1 MRYFLWIAI
10 IIMFGVVKL
19 GAVPPQ
25 TPSGFGVWA
34 YEKHIEIAWVANKES
49 NLSGYKIYRSE
60 ANKNDFKLWKTS
72 NGNFITVAL
81 DWLTETEKDKTF
93 DYKITAFNSSGEEST
108 PTTVKTAALNVNMTD
123 NDWLD
128 MTQRATFR
136 YFWDYAH
143 PVSGMARE
151 RNTNDDVVT
160 TGGSGFGI
168 MAILVGIERGFISR
182 EEGLNR
188 MVQIASFLQIADKF
202 HGVFPHWMN
211 GKTGNTIPFSQ
222 FDDGADLVET
232 SFLLQGLLA
241 ARQYFD
247 KNDALETDLRS
258 IITQIWE
265 GAEFNWFR
273 QGTANVLYWHWSPK
287 YQWKMDFALRG
298 FNEAHIVYLLAK
310 ASPKYSIPNNL
321 YKNGWAGGNYLNGQS
336 FYGFKLDVGW
346 GKGGPLFFSH
356 YSYIGFDPRG
366 KKDAYCNYF
375 NRNLAHTYIN
385 RGYCIENPKKFPNY
399 SAECWGLTASDTY
412 NGYTAHEPGNDNGTI
427 TPTAALSSMPYS
439 PKESLVALKHFYRTY
454 GKKVYGEFGF
464 YDAFNVSKNWFADSY
479 LAIDQGPIICMIEN
493 YRTGLLWNNFM
504 KNPEIAPALTAL
516 GFVDDNS
523 VSLKEIDNQGNIKI
537 FPNPSNDIVFLDFS
551 DKEKI
556 YQLEIFDLQGK
567 LLKKIE
573 NISGFISVSIK
584 DFPKGILIFKVENE
598 VWKVFK
604 GE

>member
-1 MRYFLWIAI
+1 MRYFLWIANM
-10 IIMFGVVKL
+10 IMVGVVKL
-19 GAVPPQ
+19 GAIVPQ
-25 TPSGFGVWA
+25 TPSGFGVWG
-34 YEKHIEIAWVANKES
+34 YEKHIELAWSANKES
-49 NLSGYKIYRSE
+49 DLSGYKIYRSE
-60 ANKNDFKLWKTS
+60 KTKNDFQLWKTS
-72 NGNFITVAL
+72 YGNFVTVAL
-81 DWLTETEKDKTF
+81 DWLTETEKDKAF
-93 DYKITAFNSSGEEST
+93 DYQITAFNKSGEESL
-108 PTTVKTAALNVNMTD
+108 PTTAKSAALNTNMTD

-143 PVSGMARE
+143 PVSGLARE

-160 TGGSGFGI
+160 MGGSGFGI
-168 MAILVGIERGFISR
+168 MAILVGIERGYITR

-211 GKTGNTIPFSQ
+211 GNTGKTIPFSQ
-222 FDDGADLVET
+222 YDDGADLVET
-232 SFLLQGLLA
+232 SFLLQGLLT

-265 GAEFNWFR
+265 KTEFNWFR

-287 YQWKMDFALRG
+287 HQWKMDFALRG
-298 FNEAHIVYLLAK
+298 FNEAHIVYILAK
-310 ASPKYSIPNNL
+310 ASSKFPISSNL
-321 YKNGWAGGNYLNGQS
+321 YKNGWAGANYLNGQS
-336 FYGFKLDVGW
+336 FYGNKLDVGW

-375 NRNLAHTYIN
+375 IRNQAHTYIN

-412 NGYTAHEPGNDNGTI
+412 NGYTAHEPSNDNGTI
-427 TPTAALSSMPYS
+427 SPTAALSSMPYS
-439 PKESLVALKHFYRTY
+439 PKESLIALKHFYRTY

-464 YDAFNVSKNWFADSY
+464 YDAFNVSKNWFANSY

-493 YRTGLLWNNFM
+493 YRTGLLWDKFM
-504 KNPEIAPALTAL
+504 KNPEIAPALAEL
-516 GFVDDNS
+516 GFVTDNAVDS
-523 VSLKEIDNQGNIKI
+523 KDIDNQGDIKV
-537 FPNPSNDIVFLDFS
+537 FPNPSEDMVFLELPILDTNVDIEILDS
-551 DKEKI
+551 QGKVLKVIATKEKTI
-556 YQLEIFDLQGK
+556 SISTNDL
-567 LLKKIE
+567 
-573 NISGFISVSIK
+573 
-584 DFPKGILIFKVENE
+584 PKGLLYFKIGNQVK
-598 VWKVFK
+598 KVFRY
-604 GE
+604 